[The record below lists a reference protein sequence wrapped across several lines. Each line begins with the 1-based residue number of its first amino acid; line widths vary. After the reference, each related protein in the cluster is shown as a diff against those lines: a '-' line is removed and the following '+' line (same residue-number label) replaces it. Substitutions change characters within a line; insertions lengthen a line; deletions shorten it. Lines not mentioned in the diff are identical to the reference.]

1 MSKKKSNPTLTIIV
15 AIVVP
20 IILFLIVSDIASDLR
35 HSWQGDGDT
44 KAMFAWVIYI
54 GIVGVF
60 EYFWL
65 TRSTKN

>member
-1 MSKKKSNPTLTIIV
+1 MSKKKSNSTLTIIV

-20 IILFLIVSDIASDLR
+20 IALFLIVSDIARDLNNNWR
-35 HSWQGDGDT
+35 NGET
-44 KAMFAWVIYI
+44 KAMFAWLIYI

-65 TRSTKN
+65 TRNSRNK